1 MSNLQRKVVVLQ
13 DNASEIEELVTA
25 VSEISG
31 FTVAGSSV
39 DGEQGV
45 EIIRK
50 VKPDIVVLDLI
61 LQTLD
66 GFAVLTKLKE
76 ENLKVKVL
84 MERN

>member
-45 EIIRK
+45 EII
-50 VKPDIVVLDLI
+50 
-61 LQTLD
+61 
-66 GFAVLTKLKE
+66 
-76 ENLKVKVL
+76 
-84 MERN
+84 